1 MKPLSSQYFE
11 VLRKDFPTKDA
22 CLTELINLEAILSLP
37 KGTEHFMSDLHG
49 EYDAFRHILNNCSG
63 VIKEKIDAIF
73 TSWYEEERLELATL
87 VYYPKEKMESL
98 KKEKVLDN
106 TWYHNTLINLVQ
118 LASFVSSKYT
128 RSKVKKAINPKYQY
142 IIDELLHTK
151 DNTESNIKQYFENII
166 TSIIRNKASEDYIIE
181 LARIIKVLSV
191 DHLHVAGDIYDRGAY
206 PDKIVDLLQT
216 HHSLDFQ
223 WGNHD
228 ILWFGAARG
237 IPACVLTVL
246 YNNLKY
252 NNYELFENSYGISL
266 RRLMNYSEAIYSSCD
281 NVIRPILK
289 TLLILLLKVEGQIIM
304 RNPSFNLNDRLV
316 LNNIDLDKGVY
327 RFNGKEYEL
336 KDKYILNIN
345 KNDPY
350 QINDLE
356 QNIIDTLCADFMNS
370 IRLQNHISFLIDNG
384 SVYKTFNNNLIFH
397 GCIPINP
404 DKTFKE
410 VDILGEKFKGRE
422 YLKRV
427 DYLIRHIY
435 YEDFTQKES
444 DFMYYLWSGFDST
457 FTGRV
462 YKTFEL
468 LFLSDKEVQK
478 EPRNEYYNLRD
489 DEEVCDMILKEFK
502 LNPKTSHIIN
512 GHLPVKT
519 IKGESPILANGK
531 LIIIDGGF
539 CKAYHKTTGI
549 AGYTLIYN
557 SHGLRIKA
565 HNEFTSLDEVIKNN
579 DDIISSST
587 IIETS
592 KHRLLVRDTDN
603 GKIIEGFVNGLTSLL
618 EYYNKRTF

>member
-1 MKPLSSQYFE
+1 
-11 VLRKDFPTKDA
+11 
-22 CLTELINLEAILSLP
+22 
-37 KGTEHFMSDLHG
+37 
-49 EYDAFRHILNNCSG
+49 
-63 VIKEKIDAIF
+63 
-73 TSWYEEERLELATL
+73 
-87 VYYPKEKMESL
+87 
-98 KKEKVLDN
+98 
-106 TWYHNTLINLVQ
+106 
-118 LASFVSSKYT
+118 
-128 RSKVKKAINPKYQY
+128 
-142 IIDELLHTK
+142 
-151 DNTESNIKQYFENII
+151 
-166 TSIIRNKASEDYIIE
+166 
-181 LARIIKVLSV
+181 
-191 DHLHVAGDIYDRGAY
+191 
-206 PDKIVDLLQT
+206 
-216 HHSLDFQ
+216 
-223 WGNHD
+223 
-228 ILWFGAARG
+228 
-237 IPACVLTVL
+237 
-246 YNNLKY
+246 
-252 NNYELFENSYGISL
+252 
-266 RRLMNYSEAIYSSCD
+266 
-281 NVIRPILK
+281 
-289 TLLILLLKVEGQIIM
+289 M

-316 LNNIDLDKGVY
+316 LNNIDLDKGIY

-345 KNDPY
+345 KNNPY

-356 QNIIDTLCADFMNS
+356 QNIIDTLCVDFMNS

-592 KHRLLVRDTDN
+592 KRRLLVRDTDN

>member
-1 MKPLSSQYFE
+1 M
-11 VLRKDFPTKDA
+11 
-22 CLTELINLEAILSLP
+22 
-37 KGTEHFMSDLHG
+37 
-49 EYDAFRHILNNCSG
+49 
-63 VIKEKIDAIF
+63 
-73 TSWYEEERLELATL
+73 
-87 VYYPKEKMESL
+87 
-98 KKEKVLDN
+98 
-106 TWYHNTLINLVQ
+106 
-118 LASFVSSKYT
+118 
-128 RSKVKKAINPKYQY
+128 
-142 IIDELLHTK
+142 
-151 DNTESNIKQYFENII
+151 
-166 TSIIRNKASEDYIIE
+166 
-181 LARIIKVLSV
+181 
-191 DHLHVAGDIYDRGAY
+191 
-206 PDKIVDLLQT
+206 
-216 HHSLDFQ
+216 
-223 WGNHD
+223 
-228 ILWFGAARG
+228 
-237 IPACVLTVL
+237 
-246 YNNLKY
+246 
-252 NNYELFENSYGISL
+252 
-266 RRLMNYSEAIYSSCD
+266 
-281 NVIRPILK
+281 
-289 TLLILLLKVEGQIIM
+289 
-304 RNPSFNLNDRLV
+304 
-316 LNNIDLDKGVY
+316 
-327 RFNGKEYEL
+327 
-336 KDKYILNIN
+336 
-345 KNDPY
+345 
-350 QINDLE
+350 
-356 QNIIDTLCADFMNS
+356 
-370 IRLQNHISFLIDNG
+370 
-384 SVYKTFNNNLIFH
+384 
-397 GCIPINP
+397 
-404 DKTFKE
+404 
-410 VDILGEKFKGRE
+410 
-422 YLKRV
+422 KRV

-592 KHRLLVRDTDN
+592 KRRLLVRDTDN